1 MRCRNLSEIN
11 WHRLVFARQ
20 SLKEFEQYKTSNT
33 AGELLGARLNILLT
47 YCNLGI
53 FRFGFFWVRWAVNFS
68 ILSEIRRQRYLQ
80 NIVKC
85 IRKKFDFVDEG
96 VICAGNLHWIFD
108 SI

>member
-1 MRCRNLSEIN
+1 MRCGNLSEIN

-68 ILSEIRRQRYLQ
+68 GLWYFVGNTSAT
-80 NIVKC
+80 VFTKHC
-85 IRKKFDFVDEG
+85 KMHKKKVRF
-96 VICAGNLHWIFD
+96 CR
-108 SI
+108 

>member
-1 MRCRNLSEIN
+1 MD
-11 WHRLVFARQ
+11 
-20 SLKEFEQYKTSNT
+20 
-33 AGELLGARLNILLT
+33 
-47 YCNLGI
+47 
-53 FRFGFFWVRWAVNFS
+53 FG